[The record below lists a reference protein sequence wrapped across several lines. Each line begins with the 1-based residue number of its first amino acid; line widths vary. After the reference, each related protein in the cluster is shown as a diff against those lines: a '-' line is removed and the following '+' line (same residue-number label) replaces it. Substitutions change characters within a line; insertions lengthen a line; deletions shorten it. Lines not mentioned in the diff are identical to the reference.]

1 MEAPEAGD
9 PDWQSEELDL
19 IPGQH
24 WWLWWNHLF
33 VSFYKALW
41 TVSSLPDKATVY
53 KTSQRQTS
61 QQICFFHEA
70 IKSLLKLEITRKA
83 DPSVTC
89 ALSNA
94 RYRTVGKKNVT
105 LLSFQNTRL
114 DIAIAFIYGYTNLRI
129 PFPSFYM
136 GKDRAAN
143 MTRDI
148 SITISA
154 IPLVPSAWPCSIQ

>member
-19 IPGQH
+19 TPGQH
-24 WWLWWNHLF
+24 RWLWWNHLF
-33 VSFYKALW
+33 VSFHRVLW

-53 KTSQRQTS
+53 KTSQRQIS
-61 QQICFFHEA
+61 QQIYFFHEA

-89 ALSNA
+89 AEQCKAQNSWEE
-94 RYRTVGKKNVT
+94 NVT
-105 LLSFQNTRL
+105 SLSFQNTRL
-114 DIAIAFIYGYTNLRI
+114 DIGITLIYGYTNLRI

-136 GKDRAAN
+136 GQAKAAN
-143 MTRDI
+143 VTRDI
-148 SITISA
+148 SVSISG
-154 IPLVPSAWPCSIQ
+154 IPLVPSAWQCSIQ